1 METIN
6 EKRVEALT
14 GSMENVAKYID
25 DVAKFLSDN
34 MNKAIDGN
42 SWKDYMTGA
51 LFGGGL
57 IGMAIS
63 RKVRT
68 SRTNTQIIYNGMTAD
83 DMGRDIVNQ
92 VKKLVSYQSEIQRL
106 VGKYD
111 EGNYYNLVEFVYH
124 YAAKYHAAWLS
135 FASFYVTNHK
145 VDYDGERMTLEEMVK
160 KQWSKELLR
169 LDMRDDT
176 RKAIEKNLR

>member
-1 METIN
+1 MKKPTLKVKQTTKSSTNKNTSKLETIN
-6 EKRVEALT
+6 EKRVEGLT

-83 DMGRDIVNQ
+83 DIDT
-92 VKKLVSYQSEIQRL
+92 
-106 VGKYD
+106 YD
-111 EGNYYNLVEFVYH
+111 LC
-124 YAAKYHAAWLS
+124 LS
-135 FASFYVTNHK
+135 
-145 VDYDGERMTLEEMVK
+145 
-160 KQWSKELLR
+160 
-169 LDMRDDT
+169 
-176 RKAIEKNLR
+176 